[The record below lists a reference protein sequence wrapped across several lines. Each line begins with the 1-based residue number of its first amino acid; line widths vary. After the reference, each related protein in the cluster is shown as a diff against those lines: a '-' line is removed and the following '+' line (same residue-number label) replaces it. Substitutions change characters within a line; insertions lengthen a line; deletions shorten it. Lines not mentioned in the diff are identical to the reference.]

1 MIFALVNRKLL
12 KLANNT
18 NNFKFLENTRFSC
31 IFANIIKFFVD
42 KHSFSEVKKSVIYD
56 FIK

>member
-31 IFANIIKFFVD
+31 IFGNFIKFFVD
-42 KHSFSEVKKSVIYD
+42 KHSFFEIKKSDI
-56 FIK
+56 